1 MKRHIFR
8 PQKQTSFLP
17 PSRKEHGGALALNK
31 RRSRRPLS
39 TKAPIHVMLRSDFA
53 KGPRSLL
60 KHQFM
65 IRAIL
70 RKASRLFQIKVYR
83 VAICGNHLH
92 FLVRGHH
99 REDLQN
105 FFRVLSGHVAQNI
118 LREFPVAEA
127 ERGGAPQKR
136 KHPKNQRK
144 FWALLIY
151 SRVLSGWG
159 REFRV
164 VAKYIEQNVLEALNL
179 LPYQPRKSRFSSS

>member
-1 MKRHIFR
+1 
-8 PQKQTSFLP
+8 
-17 PSRKEHGGALALNK
+17 
-31 RRSRRPLS
+31 
-39 TKAPIHVMLRSDFA
+39 
-53 KGPRSLL
+53 
-60 KHQFM
+60 M
-65 IRAIL
+65 IRAVL
-70 RKASRLFQIKVYR
+70 RKAARLFQIKVYR

-92 FLVRGHH
+92 FLVRGHR

-118 LREFPVAEA
+118 LREFPVTEVERARVQSLVGLSSVNGVVSGVGLKAGVGRRAGGAPDQWQLRQQWVETSSA
-127 ERGGAPQKR
+127 GGAPPRLRGGAPQKR

-179 LPYQPRKSRFSSS
+179 LPYQPRKSRFSSG